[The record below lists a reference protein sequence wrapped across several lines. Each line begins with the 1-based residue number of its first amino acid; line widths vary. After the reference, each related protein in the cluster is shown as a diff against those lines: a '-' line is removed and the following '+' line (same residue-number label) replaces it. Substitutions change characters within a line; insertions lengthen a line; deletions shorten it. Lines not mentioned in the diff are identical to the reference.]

1 MYPIRKEKFMKFAHK
16 HNIPASGRKAWEM
29 TSNPDFIVD
38 SYKKANA
45 TYKLISSEERDGK
58 TYNRILV
65 TVNESLPGFAAKFLG
80 ATNLSYEQNEVVD
93 NNIMHNQWE
102 IIVPKISSKVKA
114 TGSFTI
120 QDQGTSCIR
129 LVEGEVKVSIPLI
142 GGKIEK
148 LIAKQLGKSQED
160 IAKLLTEKLQ

>member
-1 MYPIRKEKFMKFAHK
+1 MKFAHK

-29 TSNPDFIVD
+29 TSDPDFIVA
-38 SYKKANA
+38 SYEKANA
-45 TYKLISSEERDGK
+45 TYKLLSSEERDGK

-80 ATNLSYEQNEVVD
+80 AANLSYEQKEVVD
-93 NNIMHNQWE
+93 NNTMKNNWE

-120 QDQGTSCIR
+120 QEEGNSCVR
-129 LVEGEVKVSIPLI
+129 LVEGEVKVSIPFI

-148 LIAKQLGKSQED
+148 LIAKQLGQSQAD
-160 IAKLLTEKLQ
+160 IAKLLTERLQ

>member
-1 MYPIRKEKFMKFAHK
+1 MKFAHK

-29 TSNPDFIVD
+29 TSDPEFISA
-38 SYKKANA
+38 SYQKANA
-45 TYKLISSEERDGK
+45 TYQLLSSEEKGGK
-58 TYNRILV
+58 THNRILV

-80 ATNLSYEQNEVVD
+80 AKNLSYEQREVVD
-93 NNIMHNQWE
+93 NTSMQNHWE
-102 IIVPKISSKVKA
+102 IIVPKISAKVKA
-114 TGSFTI
+114 FGSFSI
-120 QDQGTSCIR
+120 QDQGSSCIR

-160 IAKLLTEKLQ
+160 IAKLLSEKLR